1 MIDKVQ
7 VEGNSDLYRDL
18 SSGAVVNSNRD
29 EYEKYMKAKRQRNAV
44 TNEINTL
51 KQELDEIKQLQKKLT
66 NGN

>member
-18 SSGAVVNSNRD
+18 NNGAVVNSNRD
-29 EYEKYMKAKRQRNAV
+29 EYEKYMRTKKQRNIM
-44 TNEINTL
+44 TDEINNL
-51 KQELDEIKQLQKKLT
+51 KHELDEIKQLLKKLT

>member
-18 SSGAVVNSNRD
+18 NNGAVVNSNRD
-29 EYEKYMKAKRQRNAV
+29 EYEKYMRAKKQRNV
-44 TNEINTL
+44 MTNEINNL
-51 KQELDEIKQLQKKLT
+51 KHELDEIKQLLKKLT